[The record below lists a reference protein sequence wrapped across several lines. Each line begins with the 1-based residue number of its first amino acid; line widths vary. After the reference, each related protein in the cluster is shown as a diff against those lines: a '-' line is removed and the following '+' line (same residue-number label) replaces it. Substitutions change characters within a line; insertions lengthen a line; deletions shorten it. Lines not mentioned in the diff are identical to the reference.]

1 MELFVLDGGPG
12 TDALIC
18 FIVWENG
25 KGRSDLA
32 QGWAHS
38 KCSDSARW
46 WGSVKQQVERVDGAS
61 QSYPGCPLN
70 KEASRSFE
78 DTFRTIISLLP
89 ASAVGY
95 REHGH
100 SFWAQPGSVTSQLC
114 HLGARHSAMK
124 WRKSIPVLSAAELTK
139 GPKEVIGTKRTLE
152 MAMCW
157 PNAMTVMD
165 PVLLLWG

>member
-1 MELFVLDGGPG
+1 MDGGPG

-61 QSYPGCPLN
+61 RSYPGCPLN